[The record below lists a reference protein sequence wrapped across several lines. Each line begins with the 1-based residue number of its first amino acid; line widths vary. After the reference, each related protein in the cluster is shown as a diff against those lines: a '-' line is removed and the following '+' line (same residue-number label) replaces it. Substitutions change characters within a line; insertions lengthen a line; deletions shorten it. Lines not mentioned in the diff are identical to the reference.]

1 MRILFVNYMA
11 TSLPTM
17 IRSFELARAVAT
29 RGHDVVLAF
38 MNPAFRP
45 PAWFRAQLEAARGG
59 RPDLRLPA
67 EDAGRSGP
75 VAAAGAGAS
84 GAAGRVTDARPS
96 ALGLLRQAV
105 GSMRYVAAERAL
117 YAEVRPD
124 VVVARPDQVFSF
136 LRSSRS
142 ARIPLVLD
150 TDGPVE
156 ELDHYWGIRS
166 RGFRGLDAWRARRA
180 AALLHISRVTGDL
193 WRSKGIPEERLFL
206 APNGAD
212 PEVFRPAGDDARRA
226 TRSALGLEGRR
237 VVGFSGN
244 QRAWHGVGELLRAM
258 VTLCAKDSD
267 LRLLL
272 IGSIEDRSALRLGDL
287 PPRLVEERVVFTG
300 AVPYA
305 EMPRHL
311 DAADVLALPYPPL
324 PLFHFSPM
332 KMFEALALA
341 KPIVASRQGQ
351 IGELLDGLPSARL
364 YDPAVPGAL
373 AGAIE
378 AGFALPC
385 GAGAASRGFLE
396 GAHTWAHRGAQV
408 EAACRLAAAR
418 SRSGA

>member
-17 IRSFELARAVAT
+17 IRSFELARAVAM

-45 PAWFRAQLEAARGG
+45 PDWFRAHLEAARGT
-59 RPDLRLPA
+59 RLDLRLPPEPA
-67 EDAGRSGP
+67 ARPG
-75 VAAAGAGAS
+75 AAAPGE
-84 GAAGRVTDARPS
+84 AGRVTDARPS
-96 ALGLLRQAV
+96 ALGLLRQAA

-117 YAEVRPD
+117 YAEARPD

-136 LRSSRS
+136 VRSSRS

-193 WRSKGIPEERLFL
+193 WRSKRIPEERLFPC
-206 APNGAD
+206 PNGAD
-212 PEVFRPAGDDARRA
+212 PEVFRPAGDEARRA
-226 TRSALGLEGRR
+226 TRRALGLDGKR

-244 QRAWHGVGELLRAM
+244 QRAWHGVGQLLRAM
-258 VTLCAKDSD
+258 APRFAQDPD

-272 IGSIEDRSALRLGDL
+272 IGSIEDRGALRLDDL
-287 PPRLVEERVVFTG
+287 PPRVIEERVVFTG

-305 EMPRHL
+305 AMPRHL
-311 DAADVLALPYPPL
+311 DAADLLVLPYPAL

-332 KMFEALALA
+332 KLFEALAMA

-351 IGELLDGLPSARL
+351 IGDLLDGLSSARL

-373 AGAIE
+373 AAAID
-378 AGFALPC
+378 AGLALPA

-408 EAACRLAAAR
+408 EAACHAAAGR
-418 SRSGA
+418 GRGGA